1 MEQEKAAHVA
11 LLVTPGMGHLIPV
24 LEFAKRLNQIEI
36 HKFTCTLIIPTRGP
50 FSKAEKLFLESI
62 PNGIDF
68 ITFPPVNFDDLE
80 GVEGVRAETR
90 IVLTVRRSLPAL
102 REAMRSLMGTKRLV
116 ALVVDLFGTDAF
128 DVAMELNI
136 SPYIFYPTN
145 AMNLSLFI
153 HMQELDQKMSCE
165 YRESTTPIELPG
177 CFPIHGRDLLDPLQ
191 DRKNDA
197 YKWTLHVASKYKLA
211 EGIMVNTFQDLEP
224 GALKALQELGHP
236 PIYPIGP
243 LTQNVS
249 KLSDNC
255 ECINFL
261 NEQPLGSVLYVSF
274 GSGGTLSYDQMIE
287 LAMGLELSEQR
298 FLWVIRSPNTVAN
311 GTYFGLEN
319 KDPKASL
326 PKGFLDRVKGR
337 GFVVSDWAPQAQ
349 ILSHGSTGGFLTHC
363 GWNSTLESVV
373 NGIPMIVWPLYAE
386 QRSNAVMLTQDLKVA
401 LRPKVSKDGL
411 VKTIEIANIVKDLME
426 GESGKQVRY
435 RMRDF
440 KVAADRVLSPGGTST
455 KALADLAT
463 LWSSKNK
470 CNDLVI

>member
-1 MEQEKAAHVA
+1 MEQQKAAHVA
-11 LLVTPGMGHLIPV
+11 LVVTPGMGHLIPV
-24 LEFAKRLNQIEI
+24 LEFAKRINQIEM

-50 FSKAEKLFLESI
+50 LSKSEKLFLESL

-68 ITFPPVNFDDLE
+68 IALPPVNFDDLE
-80 GVEGVRAETR
+80 CVENIKAETR
-90 IVLTVRRSLPAL
+90 IVLNVRRSLPSL
-102 REAMRSLMGTKRLV
+102 RDAMRSLVGTKRVV

-136 SPYIFYPTN
+136 SPYIFFPTN
-145 AMNLSLFI
+145 AMNLSLFLY
-153 HMQELDQKMSCE
+153 MQELDQKVSCE
-165 YRESTTPIELPG
+165 YKESTTPIEIPG
-177 CFPIHGRDLLDPLQ
+177 CFPIHGRDLLEPLQ

-224 GALKALQELGHP
+224 GAMNALQELGHP
-236 PIYPIGP
+236 RIYPIGP
-243 LTQNVS
+243 LVQNAS
-249 KLSDNC
+249 KSSPNC
-255 ECINFL
+255 ECINWL
-261 NEQPLGSVLYVSF
+261 NEQPVGSVLYVSF

-311 GTYFGLEN
+311 GTYFGFQN
-319 KDPKASL
+319 QDPKALL
-326 PKGFLDRVKGR
+326 PNGFLDRVKGR
-337 GFVVSDWAPQAQ
+337 GFLVSDWAPQAQ
-349 ILSHGSTGGFLTHC
+349 ILSHDSTGGFLSHC

-373 NGIPMIVWPLYAE
+373 NGIPLIAWPLYAE

-411 VKTIEIANIVKDLME
+411 VKTVEIANIVKDLME

-435 RMRDF
+435 RMRDL
-440 KVAADRVLSPGGTST
+440 KVAAEKVLRPGGSST
-455 KALADLAT
+455 KAIADLAF
-463 LWSSKNK
+463 LWTTKK
-470 CNDLVI
+470 TM